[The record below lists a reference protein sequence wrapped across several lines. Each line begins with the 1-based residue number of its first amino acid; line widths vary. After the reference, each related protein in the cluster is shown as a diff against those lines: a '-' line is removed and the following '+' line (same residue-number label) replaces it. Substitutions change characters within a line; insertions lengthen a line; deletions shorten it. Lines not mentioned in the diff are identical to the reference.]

1 MVGRFGGSSAGFVVA
16 ALNAASA
23 ASREVVVRRVLSAGI
38 LCPRRSAS
46 RDVRSKLRTTWAAAP
61 TRCIVPAFGHG
72 DQAFA
77 LSLFPGSL
85 ARSSNGLRFLAGL
98 ALGRLFIGLATPHL
112 AKNALALHLLLWD
125 PESLIDIVVT
135 DEYPQMF
142 SNRAAAALGG
152 RDVVSHPSRS
162 TDLDILGRLLTTIT
176 DNLIFDR
183 LTLIERTKAGTFD
196 SGNMDEHVSAA
207 VLGLN
212 ESIALRRVEPF
223 DSAGSH
229 HGLLECALSGRTTIV
244 RSLIRNQ
251 RCLGEHIQGCAK
263 KQCQVRT

>member
-1 MVGRFGGSSAGFVVA
+1 MFA
-16 ALNAASA
+16 ANS
-23 ASREVVVRRVLSAGI
+23 EQPGQRR
-38 LCPRRSAS
+38 
-46 RDVRSKLRTTWAAAP
+46 P

-85 ARSSNGLRFLAGL
+85 ARTSDGFRLLAGL
-98 ALGRLFIGLATPHL
+98 ALGRFFIRLATLHL
-112 AKNALALHLLLWD
+112 TKNALALQLLFED
-125 PESLIDIVVT
+125 PERLIDIVVAN
-135 DEYPQMF
+135 EYPQMF
-142 SNRAAAALGG
+142 SDRAAAVFVRG
-152 RDVVSHPSRS
+152 RDVVSDPSRS
-162 TDLDILGRLLTTIT
+162 TDLDVLGRLLTTIT

-196 SGNMDEHVSAA
+196 SRDMDEHVSAA

-229 HGLLECALSGRTTIV
+229 HGLLE
-244 RSLIRNQ
+244 
-251 RCLGEHIQGCAK
+251 
-263 KQCQVRT
+263 